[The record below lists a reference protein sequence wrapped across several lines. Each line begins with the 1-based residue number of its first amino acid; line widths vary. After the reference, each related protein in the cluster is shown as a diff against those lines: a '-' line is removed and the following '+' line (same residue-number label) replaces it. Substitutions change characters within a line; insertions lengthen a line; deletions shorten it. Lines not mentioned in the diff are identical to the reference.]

1 MPQLATA
8 TAVAENQARKKA
20 KRSSSSSS
28 IRNSTDLPHQHAFG
42 TLDFGGGGSLQE
54 PTQTKLRVMSVGCSL
69 IWVSCTK
76 AAVTLR

>member
-28 IRNSTDLPHQHAFG
+28 SSRNSTDLLHQHAYV
-42 TLDFGGGGSLQE
+42 TLDSGGREIALLALQE
-54 PTQTKLRVMSVGCSL
+54 KLRVMSVGY
-69 IWVSCTK
+69 
-76 AAVTLR
+76 

>member
-28 IRNSTDLPHQHAFG
+28 RNSTDLLHQHAYV
-42 TLDFGGGGSLQE
+42 TLDSGGREIALLALQE
-54 PTQTKLRVMSVGCSL
+54 KLRVMSVGY
-69 IWVSCTK
+69 
-76 AAVTLR
+76 

>member
-28 IRNSTDLPHQHAFG
+28 SIVTIIRNSTDLLHQHAYV
-42 TLDFGGGGSLQE
+42 TLDSGGREIALPALQE
-54 PTQTKLRVMSVGCSL
+54 KLRMLSVGC
-69 IWVSCTK
+69 
-76 AAVTLR
+76 